1 MAADQ
6 KQAKSGKTGLVV
18 EGGGMKCA
26 YSAGIL
32 DRFLDDGITFDYCI
46 GVSAGSANTA
56 SYLAGQRGRNLRF
69 YTQHIHEEGYFGLDS
84 YLKTGDLFGLHYIY
98 ATLTNSDGG
107 DPLGMPEIKRN
118 PAEFEVVATNART
131 GKAEYFDGKK
141 MPQDDYRLIMASCAL
156 PAACQPV
163 QFKNSYY
170 YDGGVADSIPLQR
183 AIDRG
188 CTRSV
193 VILSKPRDFVMEPQ
207 SARLFYTWKCREYPE
222 IVKILNHRHL
232 FYREQQKFIFEKEKE
247 GSVFIY
253 APSRHLPMSTYA
265 MNAEENQALYDLGLS
280 DYDETREAL
289 LKFLEG
295 GNSND

>member
-1 MAADQ
+1 M
-6 KQAKSGKTGLVV
+6 KTGLVV

-32 DRFLDDGITFDYCI
+32 DRFLDDGITFEYCI

-69 YTQHIHEEGYFGLDS
+69 YTEHIHEPGYFGMGS

-107 DPLGMPEIKRN
+107 DPLGMPEIRRN
-118 PAEFEVVATNART
+118 PAEFEIVATNAVT

-156 PAACQPV
+156 PAACRPV
-163 QFKNSYY
+163 PYADSVY

-183 AIDRG
+183 ALDRG
-188 CTRSV
+188 CGKCV

-207 SARLFYTWKCREYPE
+207 QPRWFYTWKCRKYPE
-222 IVKILNHRHL
+222 IIKVLNRRHL
-232 FYREQQKFIFEKEKE
+232 DYRVQQEFISRKERE
-247 GSVFIY
+247 GSAFVF

-265 MNAEENQALYDLGLS
+265 MDAKENQALYDLALA
-280 DYDETREAL
+280 DYDESREKL
-289 LKFLEG
+289 LDFLKGE
-295 GNSND
+295 SA